1 MGNQRKSILW
11 KYSEKF
17 KKWYNVIKVF
27 YFGGAYMISFIIVLN
42 VILAII
48 CATFIFRKLVVQYK
62 GSDNGFKNM
71 VFIGFL
77 IVALVCT
84 LNGVWQ
90 GSATKGQM
98 DYLKS
103 VKEIS
108 SEKRVAIEKDI
119 EFGKN
124 SITTSTIVGF
134 VSLFFSYG
142 MFRNIQKEIKDNIG
156 KPKKK
161 WSWDEIENKNKDS

>member
-1 MGNQRKSILW
+1 M
-11 KYSEKF
+11 
-17 KKWYNVIKVF
+17 VT
-27 YFGGAYMISFIIVLN
+27 FIIVLN

-48 CATFIFRKLVVQYK
+48 CATFIFKKFVFQFK

-71 VFIGFL
+71 VYIGFL
-77 IVALVCT
+77 IVALICT

-98 DYLKS
+98 DYLKIT
-103 VKEIS
+103 KEIPV
-108 SEKRVAIEKDI
+108 EERIIIESHI

-124 SITTSTIVGF
+124 SIIISTLVGF
-134 VSLFFSYG
+134 VSLVVSYG
-142 MFRNIQKEIKDNIG
+142 VFKNIQKEIKNNIG

-161 WSWDEIENKNKDS
+161 WRWDEINDKK